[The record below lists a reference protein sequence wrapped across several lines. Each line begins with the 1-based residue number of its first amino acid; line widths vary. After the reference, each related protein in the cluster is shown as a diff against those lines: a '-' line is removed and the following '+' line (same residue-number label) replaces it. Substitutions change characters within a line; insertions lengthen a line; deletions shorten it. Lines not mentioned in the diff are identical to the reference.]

1 MSENDD
7 DLMTIAEERLTPLN
21 PVQFIYAMNELH
33 MEIAESHNLM
43 MEVQAKILEF
53 NTEFVPNIMF
63 TKEEVEELEDESDD
77 E

>member
-1 MSENDD
+1 MSDNDA
-7 DLMTIAEERLTPLN
+7 DLIETPLT
-21 PVQFIYAMNELH
+21 PVQFITAMNELH
-33 MEIAESHNLM
+33 MVLAESHKLM

-63 TKEEVEELEDESDD
+63 TKEEIEEIEDESDD

>member
-1 MSENDD
+1 MSDNDA
-7 DLMTIAEERLTPLN
+7 DLIDAPLT
-21 PVQFIYAMNELH
+21 PVQFITAMNELH
-33 MEIAESHNLM
+33 MVLAESHKLM

-63 TKEEVEELEDESDD
+63 TKEEIEEIEDESDD